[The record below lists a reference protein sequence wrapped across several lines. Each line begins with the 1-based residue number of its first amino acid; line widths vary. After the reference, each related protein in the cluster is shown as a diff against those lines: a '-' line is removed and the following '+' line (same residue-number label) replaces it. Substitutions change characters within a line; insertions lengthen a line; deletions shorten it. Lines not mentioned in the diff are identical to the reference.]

1 MQRRFVAFLGLML
14 ALGLAQPSY
23 ASFHLMKVREVFPGT
38 SGDGNIEYVV
48 LQMYQGGQNQVGG
61 HSVTFYDS
69 TGTVVNTVTFSGAV
83 ANGASQS
90 KILIATTQAQTFFSV
105 TADLV
110 MPTSMNPSGGM
121 VCFESID
128 CVSWGNYSGSSTSP
142 SPSGTP
148 FAPSGGILVGHAIRR
163 DISHGNA
170 SLLQD
175 SDDTDDSLEDFD
187 CAATATPENNA
198 GSSGSYTDPAPCP
211 VCGNNTVEL
220 GEVCDG
226 TDDTACV
233 GGCQSSCTCPSH
245 DSVVFPVKPL
255 KVKVPSDAPMSVTKK
270 IKIKVR
276 NADTHNGSEDV
287 SLSAS
292 IGTCPP
298 GVSVS
303 TPDFNPP
310 SMDNTARLGAGET
323 ASAEALVT
331 VTAAAFTTFNTLA
344 ISRCVLNLTAATLVT
359 GNTDPYPS
367 NNTVPV
373 ELSVIDENDA
383 EQASPPNHET
393 YIKSLKPLKIA
404 IRADAT
410 AQAKSVKPTF
420 GNADILPAADSGD
433 AIALSVDVSGCPGVS
448 VTSLDVDRD
457 AAGNQSS
464 INVDGGDK
472 AKGTVVLSFSAAG
485 ISTPNA
491 LSPYR
496 CLGTVSVTGPSDPDP
511 SPANN
516 DAQLVIDIVDK
527 NDQ

>member
-1 MQRRFVAFLGLML
+1 MHRRFVAFLSLL
-14 ALGLAQPSY
+14 VALGLAQPSY
-23 ASFHLMKVREVFPGT
+23 ASFHLMKVREVFTGT
-38 SGDGNIEYVV
+38 SMDGDIEYVV

-69 TGTVVNTVTFSGAV
+69 AGSVVNTVTFAGAV
-83 ANGASQS
+83 ANGATQS
-90 KILIATTQAQTFFSV
+90 KILIATTQAETFFTV

-110 MPTSMNPSGGM
+110 MPTSMNPNGGM

-148 FAPSGGILVGHAIRR
+148 FAPSGGILPGHAIRR
-163 DISHGNA
+163 DISHGNG

-175 SDDTDDSLEDFD
+175 SDDTDDSIEDFD

-198 GSSGSYTDPAPCP
+198 GASGSYMDPSPCP

-226 TDDTACV
+226 TDDMACP

-245 DSVVFPVKPL
+245 DSVVLPVKPIKL
-255 KVKVPSDAPMSVTKK
+255 KVPNDAPMSVTKK
-270 IKIKVR
+270 IKVKVR
-276 NADTHNGSEDV
+276 NADTHNGSESI
-287 SLSAS
+287 SLNASA
-292 IGTCPP
+292 GTCPP
-298 GVSVS
+298 GVSIS

-310 SMDNTARLGAGET
+310 AMDNTATLGAGES
-323 ASAEALVT
+323 ASAEAFVT
-331 VTAAAFTTFNTLA
+331 VTAAAFTTFNSQA
-344 ISRCVLNLTAATLVT
+344 PSRCVLNVTAATVVT
-359 GNTDPYPS
+359 GNIDPYPT
-367 NNTVPV
+367 NNSIPV

-383 EQASPPNHET
+383 EQNSSPNHES
-393 YIKSLKPLKIA
+393 YIKSLKPLKIGIGA
-404 IRADAT
+404 GAT
-410 AQAKSVKPTF
+410 AQAKSIKPAF
-420 GNADILPAADSGD
+420 GNADILPAPDSGD
-433 AIALSVDVSGCPGVS
+433 AIALSVDISGCSAVS

-472 AKGTVVLSFSAAG
+472 ARGTAVLAFSAAG
-485 ISTPNA
+485 ISTPNP

-516 DAQLVIDIVDK
+516 EAQLVLDIVDK